1 MRRRQPRHRDGQV
14 ESDAY
19 PRSPLGYRIPLV
31 ALMQAAAVA
40 EHLNFRH
47 AAAALGVSQSGLS
60 QRIKQLEE
68 DLGVLLF
75 ERRHRGVA
83 VTEAGERFL
92 RHIAVGI
99 GQLDHAVKVA
109 GMIAGGELGRL
120 RIGLGGVLISPALAE
135 LLGRFRESYPRI
147 AVEITDGQRG
157 DVLRQI
163 REGQLDIAFVV
174 GGAIV
179 PDCHSKQ
186 LWIERLVAALP
197 ARHDLAKAQE
207 LEWVDLASE
216 TILVRHERMDPH
228 VLDCV
233 LHRVSER
240 GLQANIHRFAV
251 GRDTLMRLVAEGYGI
266 ALVPASAI
274 AIATPGVEFR
284 CLDDE
289 PPDSISVTAIWSPF
303 NRNVPHRNFLE
314 MMLRRSGNGAASI
327 RS

>member
-1 MRRRQPRHRDGQV
+1 MRRRRPRDRDGQV
-14 ESDAY
+14 EGTVHA
-19 PRSPLGYRIPLV
+19 RSPLGYRIPLV

-83 VTEAGERFL
+83 ITEAGERFL
-92 RHIAVGI
+92 RHIADGI
-99 GQLDHAVKVA
+99 SQLDHAVKVA

-120 RIGLGGVLISPALAE
+120 RIGLGGALISPALAD
-135 LLGRFRESYPRI
+135 LLSRFRRFYPRI

-157 DVLRQI
+157 NVLRQI
-163 REGQLDIAFVV
+163 REGQLDFAFVV
-174 GGAIV
+174 GGPTV

-186 LWIERLVAALP
+186 LWMERLVAALP

-207 LEWVDLASE
+207 LEWVNLASE
-216 TILVRHERMDPH
+216 TFLMRQDGMEPQ
-228 VLDCV
+228 VLDRV
-233 LHRVSER
+233 LHRFSER
-240 GLQANIHRFAV
+240 ELQPHIHRCDV

-266 ALVPASAI
+266 TLVPESATTI
-274 AIATPGVEFR
+274 AIPGVEFR
-284 CLDDE
+284 RLDDE
-289 PPDSISVTAIWSPF
+289 PPDSIPVTAIWSPF
-303 NRNVPHRNFLE
+303 NRNIPHGNFLK
-314 MMLRRSGNGAASI
+314 MMLGRN
-327 RS
+327 

>member
-1 MRRRQPRHRDGQV
+1 MRRRLPKQNNDQV
-14 ESDAY
+14 EGSIHA
-19 PRSPLGYRIPLV
+19 RSPLGYQIPLV

-47 AAAALGVSQSGLS
+47 AATALGVSQSGLS
-60 QRIKQLEE
+60 QRIRQLEE

-83 VTEAGERFL
+83 VTEAGEHFL
-92 RHIAVGI
+92 RHIAAGI
-99 GQLDHAVKVA
+99 DQLDHAVKVA

-157 DVLRQI
+157 EVLRQI
-163 REGQLDIAFVV
+163 RESQLDIAFVI
-174 GGAIV
+174 GGAVV
-179 PDCHSKQ
+179 PDCHLKQ
-186 LWIERLVAALP
+186 LWMEPLVAALP

-216 TILVRHERMDPH
+216 TILVRHDRTEPQ
-228 VLDCV
+228 VLNCV
-233 LHRVSER
+233 LHRFNEH
-240 GLQANIHRFAV
+240 GLQPVIHRFDV

-266 ALVPASAI
+266 ALVPESAT
-274 AIATPGVEFR
+274 AIMVRGVEFR

-289 PPDSISVTAIWSPF
+289 PESVPIAAIWSPF

-314 MMLRRSGNGAASI
+314 MMHRRCRNGAPSI
-327 RS
+327 RN